1 MLNTVILKSQKLIN
15 QDLNLYLLISV
26 IRTSLKFW
34 WRLGESNSW
43 PPACKAGALP
53 TKLSPQ
59 LTSSVMYLL
68 FYNFNQSKSWWV
80 WQDLN
85 LWPHAYQACAL
96 TNWATDPQI
105 HLRRTTCCGFL
116 PINQSFVKEVIQP
129 QVPLRLPCYDFTP
142 VIGHTV
148 VSVLL
153 AVRLPTSGATNS
165 HGVTGGVYKARERIH
180 RGILIRDY

>member
-96 TNWATDPQI
+96 TSWATGPALLPGPKTPALQRTSEPARFRPVLSKLDRRAI
-105 HLRRTTCCGFL
+105 HKALKTRSIIEWAWRLKF
-116 PINQSFVKEVIQP
+116 
-129 QVPLRLPCYDFTP
+129 LRLKPWA
-142 VIGHTV
+142 
-148 VSVLL
+148 VL
-153 AVRLPTSGATNS
+153 
-165 HGVTGGVYKARERIH
+165 
-180 RGILIRDY
+180 